1 MSTSTALT
9 IVGAAAGFAM
19 GGPAGAQWGA
29 MIGGTIGGMMTAN
42 ATHMRG
48 PRLSDLSVQ
57 KSEEGAPIPVLFGA
71 VRVAGNVLQCSEKRE
86 RAHKTSAGKGSGP
99 KTTNYTYDVDLAV
112 EICGCTDPLTGANT
126 PIVGVRRI
134 WANGNLI
141 YDASAGVSAATL
153 LASGKVASNVT
164 VYLGTETQMPDPA
177 LEALT
182 GVGTT
187 PAYRGK
193 AYVVFSALQ
202 LADFGNAIPNFTFE
216 VIASGSS
223 SPYRRLLATTIPQ
236 RWAESY
242 GLGVGMPCIYSIDG
256 VVRVGVAGGLGGSTY
271 VYDLDGM
278 LIGSEPRQGK
288 EGAWPI
294 NQFTFNSKT
303 FYGVGLL
310 WDSKGLYMRSDAGT
324 VAIGSTPALLF
335 AGGAYAIGQNAAG
348 GLPPGRKLMAA
359 YLSADGRYILCITAD
374 IASTYNGDQWHLLE
388 WLGSAST
395 LIKEGALAV
404 TWAGGIGPG
413 NSAHQYYGYGA
424 GMLENNLEYMWTS
437 NGASDGPVMLYQIGA
452 DGVMRSVK
460 VFSNSTGDGLAY
472 WSFTYVSVF
481 ADAGVCVTVS
491 GNTLSVHTRIPAIE
505 PSPVALSGIVSA
517 LCQRSGLQASDVDV
531 TALNDTVHGYAIST
545 QASARAALEPLRQ
558 YAPFDATEAE
568 GTLVF
573 VPRGAPVAATI
584 PWDDLAAHEGGE
596 RPDPLEIT
604 IADDSEVINGVTVV
618 FPDPGASYQPSAQAA
633 RRNRVVLSGQSWQM
647 APAVNEQRA
656 ELPIC
661 MTPARGARIAEQ
673 LLWEAYTA
681 RKTAKFAV
689 GIKYAALRPA
699 DVVIVVSPDATY
711 RLRIARITE
720 SGLQRQV
727 DCVFEDA
734 ALYTGAPAS
743 APSAG
748 VPAQSVAA
756 TGPTRMLLLDIP
768 LLRDADDG
776 PGFYLAA
783 GRYLPGWPGATVFA
797 SADAGQTW
805 DDVQTFANSAI
816 LGAAEDALPAWS
828 GGNVFDEA
836 SRVIVRV
843 SPGLQLASITADAVL
858 SGGNAALLGNEIVQF
873 RDAQLVGANLYR
885 LSGLLR
891 GRRGTEWATVSHTA
905 GERFVLLAG
914 VAGLARVVS
923 TAADIGA
930 PRSYKAVTSGDS
942 LDSASAIEFTDTGV
956 GLKPLAP
963 VHINAGR
970 DAAGNIVIQW
980 VRRTRIDG
988 EWRDYADAGLGEA
1001 SERYEIEIYV
1011 GGASVASLSSM
1022 QPSISWPLS
1031 AQRAVAGGPVSSM
1044 LVRIYQRS
1052 AVVGRGYPGDATINL
1067 PPSVIMLPD
1076 APTGD
1081 PSLPAGYLRKD
1092 SVAYYSAVAA
1102 AGATSI
1108 AMVVDS
1114 TVPPK
1119 IRYFGSADGGQTW
1132 AQIGADSSTAPVVST
1147 VEEWNTVLAD
1157 GTYIGFNNSIRNVYG
1172 AVPKI
1177 YRGTASTVP
1186 VYTGAELLG
1195 GSWPKCI
1202 ASSGNDCYVIT
1213 EAARVWKSTDKGS
1226 TWSDLGALSGDF
1238 NQLVT
1243 ASSQVAARLRLHKAA
1258 AGWLLE
1264 SISIYNDSYD
1274 GTATQKAIL
1283 RTPDA
1288 EPVAGWIT
1296 CLDLR
1301 SGLLF
1306 ADYHGRLGKVGS
1318 MFVTRTEGNIAGGVR
1333 QSIFWVSSD
1342 SGQTW
1347 SSTVMSG
1354 QYYGGAYLS
1363 GLSGP
1368 YSLGTTPVY
1377 IEDGGSRYI
1386 TYSSGSWSVQTASG
1400 RPAFAS
1406 WRGVVSP
1413 STGGLIIPA
1422 WTEQGYSMW
1431 RTANGTTWT
1440 VGTGINLD

>member
-153 LASGKVASNVT
+153 LASGKVASNIT

-216 VIASGSS
+216 VVATGSTTPFRQIAASTLPHVWKTSAVAGIGR
-223 SPYRRLLATTIPQ
+223 P
-236 RWAESY
+236 
-242 GLGVGMPCIYSIDG
+242 VVYSIDD
-256 VVRVGVAGGLGGSTY
+256 VVRVGSAGATY
-271 VYDLDGM
+271 VYDLDGNY
-278 LIGSEPRQGK
+278 IGLE
-288 EGAWPI
+288 
-294 NQFTFNSKT
+294 SKT
-303 FYGVGLL
+303 IRENLWPTPPNTYYPGSVGYIIGQLYDGSL
-310 WDSKGLYMRSDAGT
+310 VRCIDPLQTPIGGALPTIWINTAFGIRKGLDGPLEAGRQMMT
-324 VAIGSTPALLF
+324 CCMSADQRHILVLTSPNGT
-335 AGGAYAIGQNAAG
+335 AGGAAAN
-348 GLPPGRKLMAA
+348 K
-359 YLSADGRYILCITAD
+359 
-374 IASTYNGDQWHLLE
+374 WHLLE
-388 WLGSAST
+388 WDGKESALIRQGAIDPAAWLGPYSF
-395 LIKEGALAV
+395 
-404 TWAGGIGPG
+404 GPG
-413 NSAHQYYGYGA
+413 NCPQIHGSAA
-424 GMLENNLEYMWTS
+424 MLESGLGVLWS
-437 NGASDGPVMLYQIGA
+437 VSGNGGGVYTYAVPQA
-452 DGVMRSVK
+452 DGGTLTRIYMGSYASINLG
-460 VFSNSTGDGLAY
+460 FPCYQSI
-472 WSFTYVSVF
+472 F
-481 ADAGVCVTVS
+481 ADNGVCVVV
-491 GNTLSVHTRIPAIE
+491 GGDKLSVFTHTPGLE
-505 PSPVALSGIVSA
+505 PSPVALSSIVST

-545 QASARAALEPLRQ
+545 QAGARAALEPLRQ